1 MFAYFKILS
10 IFVFLFCF
18 IIFGQAEN
26 VSGFQTG
33 KTDLKNLRT
42 LFTEAVGQDFEIVKD
57 ILDTRPAARGGETFW
72 LVHVKPKKSGHYALK
87 YSFKFTHK
95 FTHPEEG
102 ENELFIRVGGKN
114 CSRYNASNYGL
125 GNVCL
130 GDTVIVPIRLDNV
143 AKHEF
148 SLKST
153 YQDGENI
160 GKKVQ
165 NSLNSED
172 FSYIEKVSNPLENHL
187 KYLGTQRI
195 VMPHRNAG
203 AETVN
208 YTAIFQAQ
216 SAGRF
221 NLGLSTSSGDEK
233 IDKTIK
239 MDALGAIPIIIV
251 NPGTPVTALVYHQNT
266 INYSDNKRFSGHAGQ
281 DFITNVLIIQPGDI
295 FEIKITSYV
304 NRWKIGKRSSLE
316 ELKAE
321 TIENPKLLIQK
332 LPFTVNKDWSYNEW
346 LIDYLP
352 PER

>member
-1 MFAYFKILS
+1 MSAFFKRLS
-10 IFVFLFCF
+10 IVVFLFCF

-26 VSGFQTG
+26 VSGFQTD
-33 KTDLKNLRT
+33 KTDLENLRT

-57 ILDTRPAARGGETFW
+57 ILNERPVARGGEIYW

-87 YSFKFTHK
+87 YTFKYTHK

-102 ENELFIRVGGKN
+102 ENELFIRVGAEN
-114 CSRYNASNYGL
+114 CNRYNVSNLGL

-130 GDTVIVPIRLDNV
+130 GDTVIVPIRLDK
-143 AKHEF
+143 AAAHQF

-160 GKKVQ
+160 GKKEQ
-165 NSLNSED
+165 NALNSENL
-172 FSYIEKVSNPLENHL
+172 SNIEKVKNPLETHL
-187 KYLGTQRI
+187 KYLGTRRI

-203 AETVN
+203 ETVT
-208 YTAIFQAQ
+208 YSAIFEAK
-216 SAGRF
+216 SVGRF

-233 IDKTIK
+233 VDKTIK
-239 MDALGAIPIIIV
+239 MDALNAFPIIVV

-266 INYSDNKRFSGHAGQ
+266 INYSDNKKFSGRSGQ
-281 DFITNVLIIQPGDI
+281 NFLTKLLILQPGDI
-295 FEIKITSYV
+295 FEIQYSSFT
-304 NRWKIGKRSSLE
+304 NRWETGKKSSLE
-316 ELKAE
+316 GIKDE
-321 TIENPKLLIQK
+321 THENPKLLIQK

-352 PER
+352 PEN